1 MDMAKWKQ
9 AYLNEVQP
17 HVDEPIVVLG
27 ALSRS
32 GGYTRLGVGKISP
45 IASIA
50 MGSKAKKASGNLPNN
65 VVAAVTATKVHLF
78 DYAQKRSSI
87 KVKGEVATWDR
98 DSIRVT
104 TEDKSTAV
112 RVHVEFPEEGSAIDL
127 EAVKGMGF
135 NDELIG
141 MLKQAAASN

>member
-1 MDMAKWKQ
+1 MDMAKWKKT
-9 AYLNEVQP
+9 YLDEVQP
-17 HVDEPIVVLG
+17 HVDEPIEVIG
-27 ALSRS
+27 ALSRA
-32 GGYTRLGVGKISP
+32 GGMTRLGVGKISP
-45 IASIA
+45 LASIA

-87 KVKGEVATWDR
+87 KVKSEVATWDR
-98 DSIRVT
+98 CSVRIT
-104 TEDKSTAV
+104 TEDKATAV
-112 RVHVEFPEEGSAIDL
+112 RVNVEFPEGEAIQL

-141 MLKQAAASN
+141 LLKQGTSS

>member
-9 AYLNEVQP
+9 TYLDEIQP
-17 HVDEPIVVLG
+17 HVDEPIIVIG
-27 ALSRS
+27 ALSRV
-32 GGYTRLGVGKISP
+32 GGMTRLGVGKLSP

-87 KVKGEVATWDR
+87 KVKDEVATWER
-98 DSIRVT
+98 GSLKIT
-104 TEDKSTAV
+104 TEDKATAV
-112 RVHVEFPEEGSAIDL
+112 RVNVELPEGAIRL
-127 EAVKGMGF
+127 EAIKGMGF

-141 MLKQAAASN
+141 LLKTVSA